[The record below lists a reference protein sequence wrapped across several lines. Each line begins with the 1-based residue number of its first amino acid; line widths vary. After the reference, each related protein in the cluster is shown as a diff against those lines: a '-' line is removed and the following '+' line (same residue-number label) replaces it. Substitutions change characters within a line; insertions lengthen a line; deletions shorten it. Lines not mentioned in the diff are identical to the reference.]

1 MGRRLTG
8 PSWGARI
15 GWGARWVSVMAQ
27 SLAWNVSGW
36 LLRARRVTAVRDIV
50 ASGSSEVFGAQKVV
64 VRHMGVVVGA
74 AER

>member
-1 MGRRLTG
+1 
-8 PSWGARI
+8 
-15 GWGARWVSVMAQ
+15 MAQ

-36 LLRARRVTAVRDIV
+36 LLRARGVTAVRDIV
-50 ASGSSEVFGAQKVV
+50 SSGSSEVFGAQKVV